1 MEEFFVAF
9 GGYEEHIL
17 YAVLG
22 VAAELLVAV
31 VIYLWVR
38 RFLRAWAERTGRSVD
53 KKIVAIS
60 EYFLL
65 PIIALAG
72 LFLLFQA
79 TPLFPKGMRATGEK
93 VLIGTMAVL
102 GLWLVGRLALL
113 FLERMGEYHEIARV
127 LARQQRSPILA
138 AISATI
144 FYAVLVHLMAPE
156 KPAWL
161 VVPKI
166 LIIVTFS
173 WILFRGVASAAH
185 MVRKTY
191 VERLEHI
198 DEARARSFET
208 LVGVSR
214 QVANSIV
221 VLLAT
226 VAVLSQFEFFDTLA
240 RSLLASAGIAGLV
253 LGLAA
258 QRTLGNAFAGVQ
270 LALTQPVSLG
280 DSVVFDGEWG
290 WIEEISLTYVVIRI
304 WDLRRLVVPITYL
317 LDRPIQ
323 NWTKTSPDLIGTVYI
338 YTDYR
343 IDVEAVRQELGR
355 ILETTNLW
363 NRKVPPVLQTTECRH
378 DTVELRALCSAS
390 SAPVA
395 WDLRCL
401 VRERLLTYIQQ
412 MDNGRFLP
420 RTRVEFER
428 QAIESA

>member
-1 MEEFFVAF
+1 M
-9 GGYEEHIL
+9 
-17 YAVLG
+17 
-22 VAAELLVAV
+22 
-31 VIYLWVR
+31 
-38 RFLRAWAERTGRSVD
+38 
-53 KKIVAIS
+53 
-60 EYFLL
+60 
-65 PIIALAG
+65 
-72 LFLLFQA
+72 
-79 TPLFPKGMRATGEK
+79 
-93 VLIGTMAVL
+93 
-102 GLWLVGRLALL
+102 
-113 FLERMGEYHEIARV
+113 
-127 LARQQRSPILA
+127 
-138 AISATI
+138 
-144 FYAVLVHLMAPE
+144 
-156 KPAWL
+156 
-161 VVPKI
+161 
-166 LIIVTFS
+166 
-173 WILFRGVASAAH
+173 
-185 MVRKTY
+185 
-191 VERLEHI
+191 
-198 DEARARSFET
+198 
-208 LVGVSR
+208 
-214 QVANSIV
+214 
-221 VLLAT
+221 LLAT